1 MNRTIGLVLAGI
13 AVLALG
19 LFAFYMVD
27 VDQTQ
32 EAKLP
37 DVDVEVKGGQAPK
50 FDVETGKVE
59 ITKEKATVPVPEVK
73 VEEKQVTVPGI
84 KVTPPPSDNPADKK
98 TQ

>member
-1 MNRTIGLVLAGI
+1 MDRTVGLILGGI
-13 AVLALG
+13 AVLGLG

-37 DVDVEVKGGQAPK
+37 DVNVEVKGGQVPK

-73 VEEKQVTVPGI
+73 IEEKEVTVPGI
-84 KVTPPPSDNPADKK
+84 KVTPPNSDNSADKRS
-98 TQ
+98 